1 MPLAKFVDKLPESI
15 RVKKA
20 TDKGLRQKDGSLGP
34 VTNPQAFA
42 QPTKIP
48 DSVIR
53 INRSSEDIRSYHP
66 AVYPVALARFVLQAW
81 PGAVY
86 EPFAGSGTTL
96 VATEQLGCQAFG
108 MELSPAY
115 GAVILQR
122 LKDLGLEPRL
132 ADA

>member
-1 MPLAKFVDKLPESI
+1 MLILES
-15 RVKKA
+15 
-20 TDKGLRQKDGSLGP
+20 
-34 VTNPQAFA
+34 
-42 QPTKIP
+42 
-48 DSVIR
+48 
-53 INRSSEDIRSYHP
+53 
-66 AVYPVALARFVLQAW
+66 W
-81 PGAVY
+81 PGTVY

-96 VATEQLGCQAFG
+96 VAAEQLGCRAFG